1 MATAT
6 MLQRGDMTVAKRT
19 RLLLQFKTR
28 VFFAFFLIFQK
39 NIRGAPVPLPVAHLV
54 VRHAYLNIIVVHH
67 AVRHGYEIAVARGP
81 WRTASAPRKA
91 FSGAPQIGVFL
102 VVALM

>member
-1 MATAT
+1 
-6 MLQRGDMTVAKRT
+6 MLQQGDTTAAMRT

-28 VFFAFFLIFQK
+28 VFFAFFLIFEK

-54 VRHAYLNIIVVHH
+54 VRHAYLDITVAHH

-91 FSGAPQIGVFL
+91 FLGAPRIGVFI
-102 VVALM
+102 VVQWRSG